1 MNTLDFRVTVIG
13 GGVSAVGDFVY
24 QAIHQSVLRNVQ
36 KPLRDGIKIVRAQL
50 GNDAGIFG
58 AAGMVL

>member
-1 MNTLDFRVTVIG
+1 VTVIG

-24 QAIHQSVLRNVQ
+24 DAIHQSVVKNVQ